1 MMEVYLLQH
10 VHLFEHGTED
20 VKVIGIY
27 ANRADAEAA
36 IARLSTQPGF
46 RDSLD
51 TFCISAYL
59 VGDDHWLNGY
69 APGKTKK
76 RALV

>member
-27 ANRADAEAA
+27 ASRTDAEAA
-36 IARLSTQPGF
+36 IARLSDRPGF
-46 RDSLD
+46 CDSPD
-51 TFCISAYL
+51 TFCISGYL
-59 VGDDHWLNGY
+59 LGDDHWLDGY
-69 APGKTKK
+69 AN
-76 RALV
+76 V